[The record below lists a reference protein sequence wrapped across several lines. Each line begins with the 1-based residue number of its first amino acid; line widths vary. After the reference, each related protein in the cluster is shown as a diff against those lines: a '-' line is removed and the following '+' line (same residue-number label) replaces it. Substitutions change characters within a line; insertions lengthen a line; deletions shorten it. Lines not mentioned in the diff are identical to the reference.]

1 MRSLTDEITNNQTP
15 LVGHNCFLSFSAVAD
30 TVFQCGGFAGVCLQ
44 VSTTV
49 KDGSGKFMM
58 VHAIYFVS
66 CWVICVC
73 NSNTIVSIFD
83 YIYKYIVIPPFMSCR
98 SILHFM

>member
-1 MRSLTDEITNNQTP
+1 MRSLTDEITKNQTP

-83 YIYKYIVIPPFMSCR
+83 YIYI
-98 SILHFM
+98 